1 MVRGV
6 TDIGNA
12 NNNKSTDKEL
22 TMSKQVII
30 DTDECIGCQSCV
42 EICPDVFGFNDDDNK
57 AFVIN
62 PDGGSIECADEAAA
76 SCPAECIHIK

>member
-1 MVRGV
+1 
-6 TDIGNA
+6 
-12 NNNKSTDKEL
+12 
-22 TMSKQVII
+22 MSKQVII

>member
-1 MVRGV
+1 
-6 TDIGNA
+6 
-12 NNNKSTDKEL
+12 
-22 TMSKQVII
+22 MSKQVII

-76 SCPAECIHIK
+76 SCP